1 MIEYPAPGSTPLD
14 PDEMEG
20 LVPGHVTNQ
29 GELNR
34 AEHANIQ
41 DAVTWAIARPHA
53 EILTDTFLREL
64 HKRMLGD
71 VWKWAGKYRTTVKN
85 LGVSAEQIPVEVK
98 NLCEDTKVWI
108 QNKSYSWDEI
118 GVRFHHRL
126 VSIHPFANGNG
137 RHARLAA
144 NLLMSTHG
152 QKPFTW
158 GEMTENN
165 SIDSAGKTRD
175 RYLSAL
181 KTADTGDYKLLLDFA
196 KS

>member
-1 MIEYPAPGSTPLD
+1 
-14 PDEMEG
+14 
-20 LVPGHVTNQ
+20 
-29 GELNR
+29 
-34 AEHANIQ
+34 
-41 DAVTWAIARPHA
+41 
-53 EILTDTFLREL
+53 
-64 HKRMLGD
+64 MLGD